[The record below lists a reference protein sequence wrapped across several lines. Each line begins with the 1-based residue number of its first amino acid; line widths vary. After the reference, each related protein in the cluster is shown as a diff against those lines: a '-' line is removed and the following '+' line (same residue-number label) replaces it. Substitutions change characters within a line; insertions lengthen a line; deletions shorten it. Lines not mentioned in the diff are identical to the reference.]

1 MPGIQAGNPL
11 KSLTTRHT
19 RSSGALMIVLTK
31 AFGISS
37 PPCCLTR
44 RHQNCCACYGAVVQ
58 RAIGFGDVP

>member
-19 RSSGALMIVLTK
+19 RSSGALITVLTK

-37 PPCCLTR
+37 PVPGFAFFFA
-44 RHQNCCACYGAVVQ
+44 RHG
-58 RAIGFGDVP
+58 